1 MSWKSSKILHVN
13 RKAYF
18 LDQTR
23 WKLQRQWNECR
34 CCVGQWRM
42 DGHTFDSGFMTSLM
56 TIDEEMRR
64 QMCQGLLTPKQCS
77 AVENLH
83 TGNLKIW
90 KCIQQFWNSS
100 KIKSEYYVLT
110 DSVSPMCCQFS
121 DGSGPSLITLLWTF
135 QINIRLIRYI
145 FSFCKC
151 YVDKNVFMII

>member
-77 AVENLH
+77 AVENLY
-83 TGNLKIW
+83 LIRES
-90 KCIQQFWNSS
+90 NS
-100 KIKSEYYVLT
+100 L
-110 DSVSPMCCQFS
+110 
-121 DGSGPSLITLLWTF
+121 SLIYRQLKNIKIILWKWSDCK
-135 QINIRLIRYI
+135 LI
-145 FSFCKC
+145 FCSLFLHTAVLIKRW
-151 YVDKNVFMII
+151 